1 MGCVNSASRSLK
13 ERCNQLEDRTRNLE
27 ENLSDL
33 TMSRVVVKVNLIEG
47 VEEEEEGR
55 VVVNYQGGKV
65 LEQDQIPIVLCA
77 ILQIH
82 FFEIVQVIVRSSQKQ
97 IITFLE
103 ANKVEI
109 KSAGQQQVF
118 TYMTEHTL
126 ISFSNFCLQRFKV
139 TKTGSGAAEVYT
151 SGFNRAS

>member
-1 MGCVNSASRSLK
+1 MGCVNSASRNLK

-65 LEQDQIPIVLCA
+65 LDQDQSRLCCVEKNV
-77 ILQIH
+77 H
-82 FFEIVQVIVRSSQKQ
+82 FFGNCPGHRQKQ
-97 IITFLE
+97 SE
-103 ANKVEI
+103 ADHHLLGGEQGGDQECRPA
-109 KSAGQQQVF
+109 AGF
-118 TYMTEHTL
+118 YFMTE
-126 ISFSNFCLQRFKV
+126 
-139 TKTGSGAAEVYT
+139 
-151 SGFNRAS
+151 